1 MLYHFLCLATLCMQ
15 SMQSFY
21 VGEKLRYS
29 IVFDLEI
36 ELYICHVF
44 CYFVLYKHYPH
55 FDLHH
60 SHIVKIVKSAAA
72 VKVKSIPL
80 QNIVQ
85 WSGLTI
91 CHALSLYYS
100 VIGDNN
106 INRAGWLWLKCLVFG
121 HSIPIIQDH
130 FQIFRQFI

>member
-1 MLYHFLCLATLCMQ
+1 MT
-15 SMQSFY
+15 
-21 VGEKLRYS
+21 
-29 IVFDLEI
+29 
-36 ELYICHVF
+36 
-44 CYFVLYKHYPH
+44 LYKIDSPFFEIIINDSLFLEPRTKKMGSDFKSAESEPIY
-55 FDLHH
+55 
-60 SHIVKIVKSAAA
+60 SQIVKSAVA

>member
-21 VGEKLRYS
+21 AGEKLRFS
-29 IVFDLEI
+29 LVFDLEI
-36 ELYICHVF
+36 WIVYLSC
-44 CYFVLYKHYPH
+44 VLLNILNKHYPH

-60 SHIVKIVKSAAA
+60 SHIVRIVKSAVA

>member
-21 VGEKLRYS
+21 AGEKLRFS
-29 IVFDLEI
+29 LVFDLEI
-36 ELYICHVF
+36 WIVYLSCVLLNI
-44 CYFVLYKHYPH
+44 LYKHYPH

-60 SHIVKIVKSAAA
+60 SHIVKIVKLAAA